1 MPKQRGGGSVISFC
15 TMCKGGGGGLINFQL
30 SLGVGHPILLRKHA
44 HILSIKK
51 RHLKLCFQSSV
62 KSLLYFLKAILMQ

>member
-1 MPKQRGGGSVISFC
+1 MPKQRGGGSVISFNFAPC
-15 TMCKGGGGGLINFQL
+15 AKAGSINFQL

-51 RHLKLCFQSSV
+51 SNLKLLFSKFC
-62 KSLLYFLKAILMQ
+62 

>member
-15 TMCKGGGGGLINFQL
+15 TMCKGGGGG
-30 SLGVGHPILLRKHA
+30 VDHPILLRKHA

>member
-15 TMCKGGGGGLINFQL
+15 TMCKGGGRRSINFQL
-30 SLGVGHPILLRKHA
+30 SLGVGHPILLRKDA

-51 RHLKLCFQSSV
+51 SNLKLLFSKFC
-62 KSLLYFLKAILMQ
+62 

>member
-15 TMCKGGGGGLINFQL
+15 TMCKGGGGGSINFQL

-51 RHLKLCFQSSV
+51 
-62 KSLLYFLKAILMQ
+62 AT

>member
-1 MPKQRGGGSVISFC
+1 MYVGVCRSSAGVGRSSVFAPCAKAGGS
-15 TMCKGGGGGLINFQL
+15 INFQL

-51 RHLKLCFQSSV
+51 SNLKLLFSKFC
-62 KSLLYFLKAILMQ
+62 

>member
-1 MPKQRGGGSVISFC
+1 MLKQHGGGSVISFC
-15 TMCKGGGGGLINFQL
+15 TMCKGGGGSINFQL

-51 RHLKLCFQSSV
+51 
-62 KSLLYFLKAILMQ
+62 AT

>member
-1 MPKQRGGGSVISFC
+1 MLKQRGGGSVISFC
-15 TMCKGGGGGLINFQL
+15 TMCKGGGGWLINFQL

-51 RHLKLCFQSSV
+51 CNLKLLFS
-62 KSLLYFLKAILMQ
+62 KFG

>member
-1 MPKQRGGGSVISFC
+1 MLKQHGGGSVISFC
-15 TMCKGGGGGLINFQL
+15 TMCKGGGGGAINFQL

-51 RHLKLCFQSSV
+51 
-62 KSLLYFLKAILMQ
+62 AT